1 MGRIRVWHLC
11 QIGTA
16 HVRTAQ
22 PGCSVFALWRRPHL
36 VLVGVGLCRTLQHEC
51 RDEAG
56 PLCSH
61 TSRNPGRRGSD
72 ESCKS
77 SYSGHVP
84 VESAPWGTQI
94 QGWAWHANS
103 LLPTAIVSPWHQTYT
118 FERGRDLAERN
129 RQREDQEIVPHS
141 CAYACCSRA
150 RTPRRDVS

>member
-1 MGRIRVWHLC
+1 M
-11 QIGTA
+11 
-16 HVRTAQ
+16 
-22 PGCSVFALWRRPHL
+22 ALVSDWDRARSYRSTRLLGFCVMAETTPCACR
-36 VLVGVGLCRTLQHEC
+36 CRTLQHEC